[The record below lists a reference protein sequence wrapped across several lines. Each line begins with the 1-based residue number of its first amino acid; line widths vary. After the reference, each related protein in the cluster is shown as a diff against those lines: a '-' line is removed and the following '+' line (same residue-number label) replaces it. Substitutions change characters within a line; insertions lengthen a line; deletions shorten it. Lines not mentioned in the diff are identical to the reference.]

1 MKIQIE
7 KEIEV
12 NTDRNFDGLNA
23 IIGAALDSSSEG
35 QFKIIV
41 SNNDYISGLDFF
53 IYYGAHH
60 IAVHEILP
68 TGEKSERLLLIS
80 K

>member
-7 KEIEV
+7 KVIEV
-12 NTDRNFDGLNA
+12 KTDRNYESLNS
-23 IIGAALDSSSEG
+23 IIRHALAAHGFEE
-35 QFKIIV
+35 FKINMMYKKNVI
-41 SNNDYISGLDFF
+41 DADFF
-53 IYYGAHH
+53 IYYGSAH